1 MDPRERVA
9 LGRTDVVVTRL
20 GLGTA
25 PLGGLFSE
33 VADTQ
38 AHATLIRAHE
48 LGLRFFDTAPLY
60 GLGNAETRLG
70 RALPALPGAAIA
82 TKVGRVLEPGRVDD
96 DFAFKGTPEVVPRFD
111 FSAPG
116 VLRSFDES
124 LQRLRADRVDVVHI
138 HDPDDHH
145 DEAISEA
152 FPALAK
158 LRADG
163 AISAVGAGMN
173 QTRMLARFATE
184 ADFDCFLVAGRY
196 TLLDRS
202 AADEL
207 FDVCTERNVAVI
219 CGGVYN
225 SGVLSGGTTYDYAP
239 ARPGVQRR
247 VAKLEEICARH
258 GVPLKAAAIQFP
270 LTHPAVTCVV
280 VGARSPEEIEENVRM
295 FEIDIPDALWKDV
308 A

>member
-1 MDPRERVA
+1 MDPRERVP
-9 LGRTDVVVTRL
+9 LGRTDIEVTRL

-33 VADTQ
+33 VADAD
-38 AHATLIRAHE
+38 AHATLLRASD

-70 RALPALPGAAIA
+70 RALPELGNPVVA
-82 TKVGRVLEPGRVDD
+82 TKVGRVLDAGRVGD
-96 DFAFKGTPEVVPRFD
+96 DFAFKATPPVVPRFD
-111 FSAPG
+111 YSAPG
-116 VLRSFDES
+116 VLRSYKES
-124 LQRLRADRVDVVHI
+124 LRRLQTDRVDVVHI

-145 DEAISEA
+145 DQAVAEA

-163 AISAVGAGMN
+163 AIGAIGAGMN

-207 FDVCTERNVAVI
+207 FPLCEQRGIAVV

-225 SGVLSGGTTYDYAP
+225 SGVLCGGTTYDYAP
-239 ARPGVQRR
+239 TSTAVKQRVR
-247 VAKLEEICARH
+247 ELEAICARH
-258 GVPLKAAAIQFP
+258 DVPLKAAAIQFP
-270 LTHPAVTCVV
+270 LRHAAVTSVV
-280 VGARSPEEIEENVRM
+280 IGARSSQEIEENVRM
-295 FEIDIPDALWKDV
+295 FEIDIPDTLWRDLR
-308 A
+308 

>member
-1 MDPRERVA
+1 MNPRETVT
-9 LGRTDVVVTRL
+9 LGRTDVTVTRL

-33 VADTQ
+33 VADEQ
-38 AHATLIRAHE
+38 AHATLLRAHE
-48 LGLRFFDTAPLY
+48 LGLSFFDTAPLY

-70 RALPALPGAAIA
+70 RALPHLPASTIA
-82 TKVGRVLEPGRVDD
+82 TKVGRVLDPGHVGD
-96 DFAFKGTPEVVPRFD
+96 DFAFKGTPDVVPRFD
-111 FSAPG
+111 YSAPG
-116 VLRSFDES
+116 VLRSYKES
-124 LQRLRADRVDVVHI
+124 LERLGADRVDVVHI

-145 DEAISEA
+145 DQAVNEA
-152 FPALAK
+152 FPALAR

-163 AISAVGAGMN
+163 AISAIGAGMN
-173 QTRMLARFATE
+173 QTQMLTRFASE

-196 TLLDRS
+196 SLLDRS
-202 AADEL
+202 AADDL
-207 FDVCTERNVAVI
+207 FPLCLHKNITVI

-239 ARPGVQRR
+239 APAKIRQRVR
-247 VAKLEEICARH
+247 QLEEICGRH

-295 FEIDIPDALWKDV
+295 FEFDVPDALWRDV

>member
-1 MDPRERVA
+1 VNPRETVP
-9 LGRTDVVVTRL
+9 LGRTGVEVTRL

-25 PLGGLFSE
+25 PLGGLFSAVADE
-33 VADTQ
+33 VAHD
-38 AHATLIRAHE
+38 TLIRAHE
-48 LGLRFFDTAPLY
+48 LGLRFYDTAPLY
-60 GLGNAETRLG
+60 GLGSAETRLG
-70 RALPALPGAAIA
+70 RARPKLPASAIA
-82 TKVGRVLEPGRVDD
+82 TKVGRVLDPGRVDD
-96 DFAFKGTPEVVPRFD
+96 DFAYKRTPEFVPHFD

-116 VLRSFDES
+116 VLRSYNES
-124 LQRLRADRVDVVHI
+124 LQRLRTDRVDVVHI

-145 DEAISEA
+145 DEAIDEA

-163 AISAVGAGMN
+163 AISAIGAGMN
-173 QTRMLARFATE
+173 QTQMLARFANE

-207 FDVCTERNVAVI
+207 FPLCLEKKIAVI

-225 SGVLSGGTTYDYAP
+225 SGVLAGGTTYDYAP
-239 ARPGVQRR
+239 ASTAIKDR
-247 VAKLEEICARH
+247 VTDLEAVCARH

-270 LTHPAVTCVV
+270 LRHPAVTSIV

-295 FEIDIPDALWKDV
+295 FATDIPDALWKDI

>member
-1 MDPRERVA
+1 VP
-9 LGRTDVVVTRL
+9 LGRTGIEVTRL

-33 VADTQ
+33 VTDAD
-38 AHATLIRAHE
+38 AHATIVRAHE

-70 RALPALPGAAIA
+70 RALPDLDGAAVA
-82 TKVGRVLEPGRVDD
+82 TKVGRVLDPGRVDD
-96 DFAFKGTPEVVPRFD
+96 DFAFKGTPSVVPRFD

-116 VLRSFDES
+116 VLRSYKES
-124 LQRLRADRVDVVHI
+124 LHRLQTDHVDIVHI

-145 DEAISEA
+145 DQALGEA

-163 AISAVGAGMN
+163 GIGAIGAGMN
-173 QTRMLARFATE
+173 QTAMLSRFATE

-202 AADEL
+202 AAGEL
-207 FDVCTERNVAVI
+207 LPLCAQRDIAVI

-239 ARPGVQRR
+239 ASPAVTQRVR
-247 VAKLEEICARH
+247 ELEAICTRH

-270 LTHPAVTCVV
+270 LRHPGVTAVV
-280 VGARSPEEIEENVRM
+280 VGARSRQEIEENVRM
-295 FEIDIPDALWKDV
+295 FEIEVPDALWEDIG
-308 A
+308 